1 MSIQLCHEYFENPD
15 DEPDDGEKTRAW
27 VFTFWNTTAERMAES
42 MNPDEVDYAIFG
54 NEICPDTGREHVQS
68 YIKYK
73 SARYWTALCKLYPRT
88 RIRKANGNA
97 LHNYVY
103 CSKEGDFVEVGKRP
117 KQGARTDLL
126 TVKKAVKNGSSVRN
140 IIENHAS
147 NYQSIKM
154 AESMMKYFERK
165 RTWRPEV
172 IWLWGQTGN
181 GKTEHAKRM
190 CNHDYC
196 MSQSNGKWWNEYD
209 AHENVIIDEI
219 REDWIP
225 FKDLLGLLGEHA
237 YTIET
242 KGGTRQFLAKKI
254 IITAPVKP
262 QVMFGSINEDIRQ
275 LLRRIDKIIEIRRP
289 TNFKLRMP
297 EESVLEL

>member
-1 MSIQLCHEYFENPD
+1 MSIKLCND
-15 DEPDDGEKTRAW
+15 DEPDDGSKTRAW
-27 VFTFWNTTAERMAES
+27 VFTFWNTTAEELAEALDK
-42 MNPDEVDYAIFG
+42 NEIDYAIFG
-54 NEICPDTGREHVQS
+54 NEICPETGREHVQS

-73 SARYWTALCKLYPRT
+73 SARYWTALCKLYPNT
-88 RIRKANGNA
+88 RIRKAKGNA
-97 LHNYVY
+97 LQNYNY
-103 CSKEGDFVEVGKRP
+103 CSKEGDFVEIGTRP

-126 TVKKAVKNGSSVRN
+126 TVKKAVKEGSSVRT
-140 IIENHAS
+140 IIEKHAV

-154 AESMMKYFERK
+154 AETMMKYFERK

-172 IWLWGQTGN
+172 IWLWGATGT
-181 GKTEHAKRM
+181 GKTEHAKRL
-190 CNHDYC
+190 CNNDYC
-196 MSQSNGKWWNEYD
+196 MSQSNSKWWNEYD

-262 QVMFGSINEDIRQ
+262 QVMFALIPEDICQ
-275 LLRRIDKIIEIRRP
+275 LLRRIDKIIEIRRSSK
-289 TNFKLRMP
+289 FKLKMP
-297 EESVLEL
+297 EESVLKL